1 MSDFSLHRQGADAYL
16 LGKRK
21 MPYVVPYR
29 AKGNDLLS
37 RQARNKARKLITL
50 DEIMYLY
57 EGICQ
62 ICQKEVEDPAEAS
75 RDHIIPVSRGGESV
89 LENLQLAHRKCNTD
103 KGSKSMEDIEDWYE
117 DCELDEAV

>member
-62 ICQKEVEDPAEAS
+62 ICLKEVEDPVEAS

-89 LENLQLAHRKCNTD
+89 LENLQLAHRSCNTF
-103 KGSKSMEDIEDWYE
+103 KGSRDMEDIEDWYE